1 MSSATLKSPETIEL
15 RDHFTKCTS
24 TLFFDGSCNVDL
36 NDLISDFSVLHL
48 TLENKLMSI
57 MDFFEHVRKVD
68 CYPNISVAYW
78 ILFTMHMTMDSA
90 ERFLMLKPLKNFEG
104 QKCLRKG

>member
-15 RDHFTKCTS
+15 RDHFTKFTS

-36 NDLISDFSVLHL
+36 NDLILEFSVLRL

-57 MDFFEHVRKVD
+57 MEFFLSMSEK
-68 CYPNISVAYW
+68 W
-78 ILFTMHMTMDSA
+78 IVIVI
-90 ERFLMLKPLKNFEG
+90 FLLLIGSYLP
-104 QKCLRKG
+104 CI